1 MSNINQIDNE
11 LNVLRNKLASLEEQK
26 KIEEQ
31 KEFDL
36 LNNPLKALETIIK
49 DKRKKIETHYNK
61 DFRKKVSEQEKVA
74 TLEPIFNML
83 KNIQE
88 RLEILEN
95 KN

>member
-11 LNVLRNKLASLEEQK
+11 LNVLRIKLTLLEEQK

-36 LNNPLKALETIIK
+36 LNNPLKTLETIIK
-49 DKRKKIETHYNK
+49 DKRKKLENGRCGGYK
-61 DFRKKVSEQEKVA
+61 EEKEKVA
-74 TLEPIFNML
+74 TLEPIFNMF

-88 RLEILEN
+88 RLEVLEN